1 MISQIINEGRDHK
14 LDAYDYFLDPSLI
27 ASKPSAIRHES
38 RLMIVRNSVLEDNC
52 LTNKFTKNLLDE
64 FRKGDLVVVNNTKVM
79 KARLKVQLENRT
91 LVELLVLERSHEC
104 VWLCL
109 AKPAK
114 KLKINRKIIL
124 KSSSAQDINL
134 RVDGVDEETGG
145 RFIKFPENITDL
157 NSMNDLLDK
166 YGEIPLPPY
175 IKNSEEESFHDNSYQ
190 TEYATNPGAVAAP
203 TAGLHLSKSLISNLK
218 KKGVIILPITLHVGY
233 GTFKP
238 IDQEDLSDLKLH
250 KEWVSVN
257 EEVVEEIKKIKKIK
271 KTDRRIIAIGTTSV
285 RALESCYSN
294 EINDFIPIAK
304 YVDLVIKPG
313 YKFKVVDGL
322 LTNFHLPKSS
332 LLLLVSAMIG
342 RERLLDLYKK
352 AIKEKFRFFSYGDA
366 MYISP
371 DSLLEKK

>member
-1 MISQIINEGRDHK
+1 MISPINNEERDYK
-14 LDAYDYFLDPSLI
+14 LEAYDYLLDPSLI

-38 RLMIVRNSVLEDNC
+38 RLMIVRNSFLEEDC

-64 FRKGDLVVVNNTKVM
+64 FREGDLVIVNNTKVM
-79 KARLKVQLENRT
+79 KARLKVELENKT

-124 KSSSAQDINL
+124 KSPSAQDINL
-134 RVDGVDEETGG
+134 MVEEVEEETGG

-175 IKNSEEESFHDNSYQ
+175 IKNSEEESFHEKSYQ

-218 KKGVIILPITLHVGY
+218 KK
-233 GTFKP
+233 
-238 IDQEDLSDLKLH
+238 
-250 KEWVSVN
+250 
-257 EEVVEEIKKIKKIK
+257 
-271 KTDRRIIAIGTTSV
+271 A
-285 RALESCYSN
+285 
-294 EINDFIPIAK
+294 
-304 YVDLVIKPG
+304 
-313 YKFKVVDGL
+313 
-322 LTNFHLPKSS
+322 
-332 LLLLVSAMIG
+332 
-342 RERLLDLYKK
+342 
-352 AIKEKFRFFSYGDA
+352 
-366 MYISP
+366 
-371 DSLLEKK
+371 

>member
-1 MISQIINEGRDHK
+1 MISQINNEERDHK
-14 LDAYDYFLDPSLI
+14 LEAYDYLLDPSLI
-27 ASKPSAIRHES
+27 ANKPSEIRHKS
-38 RLMIVRNSVLEDNC
+38 RLMIVRDSLLEEDC
-52 LTNKFTKNLLDE
+52 STNKFTKNLLDE
-64 FRKGDLVVVNNTKVM
+64 FREGDLVVINNTKVM
-79 KARLKVQLENRT
+79 KARLRVELENGKS
-91 LVELLVLERSHEC
+91 VELLVLEKSHDC

-114 KLKINRKIIL
+114 KLKINSKLKI
-124 KSSSAQDINL
+124 KSPLAQNINL
-134 RVDGVDEETGG
+134 IVAEIDGETGG
-145 RFIKFPENITDL
+145 RFIKFPENINDL
-157 NSMNDLLDK
+157 NSMNNLLDI

-175 IKNSEEESFHDNSYQ
+175 IKSSEEESFHENSYQ

-203 TAGLHLSKSLISNLK
+203 TAGLHLSRSLISNLK
-218 KKGVIILPITLHVGY
+218 EKGVIILPITLHVGY

-238 IDQEDLSDLKLH
+238 IDQEDLTNLKLH
-250 KEWVSVN
+250 KEWVSVSK
-257 EEVVEEIKKIKKIK
+257 EVVEEIKRIK

-285 RALESCYSN
+285 RALESCYSH
-294 EINDFIPIAK
+294 EINNFVPIAK

-313 YKFKVVDGL
+313 YQFKVVDGL

-342 RERLLDLYKK
+342 RKRLLDLYKK

-371 DSLLEKK
+371 DSLLVKK

>member
-1 MISQIINEGRDHK
+1 MISQINNEERDYK
-14 LDAYDYFLDPSLI
+14 LEAYDYLLDPSLI

-38 RLMIVRNSVLEDNC
+38 RLMIVRNSFLEEDC

-64 FRKGDLVVVNNTKVM
+64 FREGDLVIVNNTKVM
-79 KARLKVQLENRT
+79 KARLKVELENKT

-114 KLKINRKIIL
+114 KLKINRKLKL
-124 KSSSAQDINL
+124 KSPLAQDINL
-134 RVDGVDEETGG
+134 IVDGVDEETGG
-145 RFIKFPENITDL
+145 RFIKFPENITCL
-157 NSMNDLLDK
+157 NSMNELLDK

-175 IKNSEEESFHDNSYQ
+175 IKNSEEESFHEKSYQ

-218 KKGVIILPITLHVGY
+218 KKGVIILPIT
-233 GTFKP
+233 
-238 IDQEDLSDLKLH
+238 
-250 KEWVSVN
+250 
-257 EEVVEEIKKIKKIK
+257 
-271 KTDRRIIAIGTTSV
+271 TDRRIIAIGTTSV
-285 RALESCYSN
+285 RALESCYSH